1 MCKISGIKEDTGHD
15 AKGKEGMDYQFLYF
29 INRLLKMVEK
39 GDVVSY
45 ERYDDVSMLSGEVL
59 VYFQLKHTIGG
70 SPQKPVNLRLRD
82 HDLWKTIA
90 VWIDITKKQDEDK
103 QIDFLENNRFVLV
116 TNKKSESNPFWIELQ
131 KYKKNKISFDEMKN
145 FYMKVYNETKDT
157 KPDKEKTK
165 KENQTKSYI
174 KCLLDFN
181 YANQLLK
188 SMSICFEPD
197 LRSEILDS
205 LEHNK
210 NIPQKNVE
218 EAYQELLSLVID
230 NINLHKKSSYTRNEF
245 SKAFDRISQKYRGR
259 KFSFLK
265 NTITEFPSH
274 LEEQIFIKQLIDV
287 EDITYDDVDDIVE
300 YTKEKF
306 DYINNVSTAIR
317 NEEVSTKEVEDTR
330 VEAIRF
336 WRQQYKYYFK
346 RVNKDDN
353 GKIIEKAEDL
363 LNVIRKQEIY
373 FVEGKLETYFSNG
386 CFYYLSDKDND
397 HEPQIGWRP
406 GWKEKYQNNG

>member
-1 MCKISGIKEDTGHD
+1 
-15 AKGKEGMDYQFLYF
+15 
-29 INRLLKMVEK
+29 
-39 GDVVSY
+39 
-45 ERYDDVSMLSGEVL
+45 
-59 VYFQLKHTIGG
+59 
-70 SPQKPVNLRLRD
+70 
-82 HDLWKTIA
+82 
-90 VWIDITKKQDEDK
+90 
-103 QIDFLENNRFVLV
+103 
-116 TNKKSESNPFWIELQ
+116 
-131 KYKKNKISFDEMKN
+131 
-145 FYMKVYNETKDT
+145 MKVYNETKDT
-157 KPDKEKTK
+157 KQDKEKTK

-218 EAYQELLSLVID
+218 EAYQELLGLVMD

-336 WRQQYKYYFK
+336 WRQQYKHYFK

-386 CFYYLSDKDND
+386 CFYYLSDKDNE

-406 GWKEKYQNNG
+406 GWEEKYQNNG